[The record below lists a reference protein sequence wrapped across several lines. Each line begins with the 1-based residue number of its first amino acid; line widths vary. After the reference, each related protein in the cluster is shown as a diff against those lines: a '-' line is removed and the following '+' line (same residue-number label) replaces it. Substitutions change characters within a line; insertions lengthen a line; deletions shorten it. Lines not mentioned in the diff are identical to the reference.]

1 MDTTIQ
7 KYHEVLETLS
17 FLRDILYNTKTME
30 EESRQE
36 ELISQAEKLVQDA
49 LKLYEKTQGEK

>member
-1 MDTTIQ
+1 
-7 KYHEVLETLS
+7 
-17 FLRDILYNTKTME
+17 ME

>member
-49 LKLYEKTQGEK
+49 LKLYEKTQGGT